1 MKLFGQALRA
11 VVFFVLPLLVSATV
25 PVLQGCGGGGGDCC
39 KICSV
44 GKACG
49 DSCIAANETCKTN
62 GGCACNK

>member
-1 MKLFGQALRA
+1 MRCAGLVLALVCTA
-11 VVFFVLPLLVSATV
+11 AV

-39 KICSV
+39 KVCDV

-49 DSCIAANETCKTN
+49 DSCIPVNAVCNQS